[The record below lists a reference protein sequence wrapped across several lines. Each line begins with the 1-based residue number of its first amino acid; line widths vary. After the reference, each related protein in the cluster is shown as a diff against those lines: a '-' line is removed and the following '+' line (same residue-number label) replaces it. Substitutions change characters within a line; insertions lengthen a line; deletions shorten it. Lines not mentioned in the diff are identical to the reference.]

1 MFSNKIL
8 YNLNILFVNHSLY
21 LTYIERNSNKV
32 FKNKRYPRI
41 YLISFTLIVF
51 IKAKKDRQYKKKYF
65 ALKNDPLEKVQIS
78 TNFTYVK
85 LFVRKIF
92 RKKPSLT
99 SLIHTNTGANQGVKI
114 LVFWK
119 ILCTH

>member
-1 MFSNKIL
+1 M
-8 YNLNILFVNHSLY
+8 Y

-41 YLISFTLIVF
+41 YPISFTLIVF
-51 IKAKKDRQYKKKYF
+51 IKAKKGRQYKKKYF
-65 ALKNDPLEKVQIS
+65 ALKTDFPQNNPLEKVQIS

-85 LFVRKIF
+85 LDVRKIF

-99 SLIHTNTGANQGVKI
+99 SLIHTNKGANQGIKI

-119 ILCTH
+119 ILCTHEVDDPLAKI